1 MKKVVSAVL
10 IAIVLFAFYNYQKPM
25 LSTEQAI
32 VQAYGYLKNPPS
44 GTGVS
49 VQAIQVELDAVPTEN
64 ITLAL
69 RQQEGF
75 LNELFNDQQW
85 EVTISYEDVIP
96 TVVMDAVTGEVLD
109 IRGPLN

>member
-1 MKKVVSAVL
+1 MKKAVSALL
-10 IAIVLFAFYNYQKPM
+10 IAILLLTFYNYQKPM
-25 LSTEQAI
+25 LSIEEAI
-32 VQAYGYLKNPPS
+32 VQAHGYLKNPS
-44 GTGVS
+44 SEIGVS

-75 LNELFNDQQW
+75 LNELFNHQQW